1 SMERTRLTGEEF
13 VSALLSEEQVAVVPG
28 SAFGECGTYH
38 VRCSYA
44 TGMAELTEAVKRI
57 ERFVKKLDGV
67 ASASVNF
74 AAESLTVDYEKIGVK
89 EIEAA
94 VVKAGYAFA
103 DKNAKPKMPHDKV
116 MLIRLIL
123 SLVFAVPLLTISMG
137 HMVGMPLPN
146 AIEPHHSPM
155 GFALVQLALTVPVI
169 AIGWKFFWDGYRNLF
184 RLSPNMDSLIALG
197 STAALV
203 YGFYAMYKISAG
215 ETEYAM
221 HLYFESCAT
230 ILTLITLGKYL
241 EARSKG
247 KTDESVKKLMNL
259 APKTAF
265 VMRGDKELE
274 VALSQVKVGDIV
286 VSRSGE
292 SLAVDGEVIE
302 GSAVVD
308 ESMLTGESVPI
319 EKKVGDK
326 VVGATIN
333 KNGFIKYRSEKVGED
348 TALSRIIK
356 FVEEAQGTKAPIAR
370 LADTISAYFVPAVL
384 ALAVIACLGWLIAGE
399 SSEFCITILIS
410 VLVIA
415 CPCALGL
422 ATPTAI
428 MVGTGKGA
436 ENGILI
442 KGGEPLEQACKITT
456 VVFDKTGTLTEGKPS
471 VTDIFP
477 HGIVEEEL
485 IRLTASGEAASGHPL
500 SEAIVTCAEE
510 KGITLSD
517 TADFTNL
524 DGRGISV
531 TVDGKKLLVGN
542 IRLMEESS
550 VAVPEDY
557 SQKAEHCADMGR
569 TPMYAAYDGVF
580 IGVIAAADTIKK
592 GSLEAIAELQKI
604 GIKTIMLTGDNTRTA
619 RAVAGELNID
629 SFIAE
634 VLPEEKAEHI
644 KKLQQDGEVVA
655 MAGDGINDAVALTQA
670 DVGIAVGQGTDV
682 AIECADIVLIKDD
695 LRDVSKA
702 IRLSRATIRNI
713 RQNLFW
719 AFGYNTL
726 GIPVAMGILHIF
738 GGPLLNPM
746 IAAAAMSLSSVS
758 VVSNALR
765 LKTVKIS

>member
-1 SMERTRLTGEEF
+1 MKKTFKIS
-13 VSALLSEEQVAVVPG
+13 
-28 SAFGECGTYH
+28 
-38 VRCSYA
+38 
-44 TGMAELTEAVKRI
+44 GMTCAACASRI

-67 ASASVNF
+67 TSASVNF
-74 AAESLTVDYEKIGVK
+74 AAESLTVDFEKLGIK
-89 EIEAA
+89 DIEAA

-103 DKNAKPKMPHDKV
+103 DKNAKPKIPHDKV

-137 HMVGMPLPN
+137 HMVGMPLPD

-155 GFALVQLALTVPVI
+155 GFAVVQLVLTVPVI
-169 AIGWKFFWDGYRNLF
+169 VIGWKFFWDGFRNLV

-203 YGFYAMYKISAG
+203 YGFYAMYKIGQG

-265 VMRGDKELE
+265 VMRGGKELE

-326 VVGATIN
+326 VVGATLN

-399 SSEFCITILIS
+399 SAEFCITILIS

-471 VTDIFP
+471 VTDIFSCN
-477 HGIVEEEL
+477 VEENEL
-485 IRLTASGEAASGHPL
+485 IRLAASGEAASGHPL
-500 SEAIVTCAEE
+500 SEAIVNCASE
-510 KGITLSD
+510 KNITLSD
-517 TADFTNL
+517 AEDYANI

-531 TVDGKKLLVGN
+531 IVDGKKLLIGN
-542 IRLMEESS
+542 MRLMEENG
-550 VAVPEDY
+550 VNVFEEY
-557 SQKAEHCADMGR
+557 VQKAEHCADMGK
-569 TPMYAAYDGVF
+569 TSMYCAADGVF
-580 IGVIAAADTIKK
+580 IGLIAAADTIKK
-592 GSLEAIAELQKI
+592 ESLEAINELHKM
-604 GIKTIMLTGDNTRTA
+604 GIKTLMLTGDNSRTA
-619 RAVAGELNID
+619 KAVAGELNID
-629 SFIAE
+629 SFVAE
-634 VLPEEKAEHI
+634 VLPEEKALHI
-644 KKLQQDGEVVA
+644 KKLQEQGEVTA

-695 LRDVSKA
+695 LRDVCKA
-702 IRLSRATIRNI
+702 IRLSKATIRNI

-726 GIPVAMGILHIF
+726 GIPVAMGLLHIF

-765 LKTVKIS
+765 LKTVKI

>member
-1 SMERTRLTGEEF
+1 MKK
-13 VSALLSEEQVAVVPG
+13 
-28 SAFGECGTYH
+28 TYKI
-38 VRCSYA
+38 S
-44 TGMAELTEAVKRI
+44 GMTCAACAARI
-57 ERFVKKLDGV
+57 ERFVKNLDGV
-67 ASASVNF
+67 SDASVNF
-74 AAESLTVDYEKIGVK
+74 AAESLTVDSEKVGAK
-89 EIEAA
+89 EVEAA

-103 DKNAKPKMPHDKV
+103 DKNAKAKMPHDKV

-123 SLVFAVPLLTISMG
+123 SLVFAVPLLTVSMG
-137 HMVGMPLPN
+137 HMVGMPLPDL
-146 AIEPHHSPM
+146 IEPHHNPM
-155 GFALVQLALTVPVI
+155 NFALAQLLLTVPVI
-169 AIGWKFFWDGYRNLF
+169 IIGWKFFWDGFRNLF

-203 YGFYAMYKISAG
+203 YGFYAMYKIGQG

-292 SLAVDGEVIE
+292 SIAVDGEIIE

-326 VVGATIN
+326 VVGATLN
-333 KNGFIKYRSEKVGED
+333 KNGFFKYRSEKVGED

-356 FVEEAQGTKAPIAR
+356 FVEEAQGSKAPIAR
-370 LADTISAYFVPAVL
+370 LADVISAYFVPTVL
-384 ALAVIACLGWLIAGE
+384 ALAVIASLGWLIAGE
-399 SSEFCITILIS
+399 SGEFCVTILIS

-442 KGGEPLEQACKITT
+442 KGGQPLEQACKITT

-471 VTDIFP
+471 LTDILP
-477 HGIVEEEL
+477 NGIEKDEL
-485 IRLTASGEAASGHPL
+485 ACLAASGEAASGHPL
-500 SEAIVTCAEE
+500 SEAVVRYAEE
-510 KGITLSD
+510 RGLALS
-517 TADFTNL
+517 AAENYTNL
-524 DGRGISV
+524 EGRGISAD
-531 TVDGKKLLVGN
+531 VDGKKLLIGN
-542 IRLMEESS
+542 RRLMDEEKI
-550 VAVPEDY
+550 AVPEEFTER
-557 SQKAEHCADMGR
+557 AERLADLGK
-569 TPMYAAYDGVF
+569 TPMYCAADGRF
-580 IGVIAAADTIKK
+580 IGLIAAADTIKK
-592 GSLEAIAELQKI
+592 ESLEAIAELHKM
-604 GIKTIMLTGDNTRTA
+604 GIKTLMLTGDNARTA

-644 KKLQQDGEVVA
+644 KKLQQEGEITA

-695 LRDVSKA
+695 LRDVCKA
-702 IRLSRATIRNI
+702 IRLSKATIRNI
-713 RQNLFW
+713 KQNLFW

-726 GIPVAMGILHIF
+726 GIPVAMGVLHIF

-765 LKTVKIS
+765 LKTVKLNTVK

>member
-1 SMERTRLTGEEF
+1 MKK
-13 VSALLSEEQVAVVPG
+13 
-28 SAFGECGTYH
+28 TYKI
-38 VRCSYA
+38 S
-44 TGMAELTEAVKRI
+44 GMTCAACAARI

-67 ASASVNF
+67 SDASVNF
-74 AAESLTVDYEKIGVK
+74 AAESLTVDTEKVSAK

-103 DKNAKPKMPHDKV
+103 DKNAKQKMPHDKV

-123 SLVFAVPLLTISMG
+123 SLLFAVPLLTVSMG

-146 AIEPHHSPM
+146 LIEPHHNPM
-155 GFALVQLALTVPVI
+155 NFALAQLLLTVPVI
-169 AIGWKFFWDGYRNLF
+169 IIGWKFFRDGFRNLF

-203 YGFYAMYKISAG
+203 YGFYAMYKIGQG
-215 ETEYAM
+215 ETDYAM

-259 APKTAF
+259 APKTTF

-292 SLAVDGEVIE
+292 SIAVDGEIIE

-326 VVGATIN
+326 VVGATLN
-333 KNGFIKYRSEKVGED
+333 KNGFFKYRSEKVGED

-356 FVEEAQGTKAPIAR
+356 FVEEAQGSKAPIAR
-370 LADTISAYFVPAVL
+370 LADVISAYFVPTVL
-384 ALAVIACLGWLIAGE
+384 ALAVIASLGWLIAGE
-399 SSEFCITILIS
+399 SSEFCVTILIS

-442 KGGEPLEQACKITT
+442 KGGQPLEQACKITT

-471 VTDIFP
+471 LTDILP
-477 HGIVEEEL
+477 NGIEKDEL
-485 IRLTASGEAASGHPL
+485 ARLAASGEAASGHPL
-500 SEAIVTCAEE
+500 SEAVVRYAEE
-510 KGITLSD
+510 RNLALSP
-517 TADFTNL
+517 AENYTNL
-524 DGRGISV
+524 EGRGISAE
-531 TVDGKKLLVGN
+531 VDGKKLLIGN
-542 IRLMEESS
+542 RRLMDEEKIT
-550 VAVPEDY
+550 VPEDY
-557 SQKAEHCADMGR
+557 TERAERLADLGK
-569 TPMYAAYDGVF
+569 TPMYAASDGVF
-580 IGVIAAADTIKK
+580 IGLIAAADTIKK
-592 GSLEAIAELQKI
+592 ESLEAIAELHRM
-604 GIKTIMLTGDNTRTA
+604 GIKTLMLTGDNTRTA

-644 KKLQQDGEVVA
+644 KKLQQEGEVTA

-695 LRDVSKA
+695 LRDVCKA
-702 IRLSRATIRNI
+702 IRLSKATIRNI
-713 RQNLFW
+713 KQNLFW

-726 GIPVAMGILHIF
+726 GIPVAMGVLHIF

-765 LKTVKIS
+765 LKTVKLNTVK

>member
-1 SMERTRLTGEEF
+1 MKKTFKIS
-13 VSALLSEEQVAVVPG
+13 
-28 SAFGECGTYH
+28 
-38 VRCSYA
+38 
-44 TGMAELTEAVKRI
+44 GMTCAACAARI
-57 ERFVKKLDGV
+57 ERFVQKLDGV
-67 ASASVNF
+67 TSAGVNF
-74 AAESLTVDYEKIGVK
+74 AAETLTVDFEKIGIK
-89 EIEAA
+89 DIEAA

-103 DKNAKPKMPHDKV
+103 DKDAKPKMPHDKV

-137 HMVGMPLPN
+137 HMVGMPLPD
-146 AIEPHHSPM
+146 AIEPHHNPM
-155 GFALVQLALTVPVI
+155 GFAVVQLVLTVPVI
-169 AIGWKFFWDGYRNLF
+169 IIGWKFFWDGFRNLA

-203 YGFYAMYKISAG
+203 YGFYAMYKIGQG
-215 ETEYAM
+215 ETDYAM

-326 VVGATIN
+326 VVGATLN

-370 LADTISAYFVPAVL
+370 LADVISAYFVPAVL

-399 SSEFCITILIS
+399 SGEFCITILIS

-471 VTDIFP
+471 VTDIFTN
-477 HGIVEEEL
+477 GSDENEL
-485 IRLTASGEAASGHPL
+485 IRLAASGEAASGHPL
-500 SEAIVTCAEE
+500 SEAIVSCA
-510 KGITLSD
+510 GARNITLSEA
-517 TADFTNL
+517 ADFTNL

-531 TVDGKKLLVGN
+531 TVDGKKLFIGN
-542 IRLMEESS
+542 IRLMNENS
-550 VAVPEDY
+550 VEVPEDFVK
-557 SQKAEHCADMGR
+557 KAEHCADMGR
-569 TPMYAAYDGVF
+569 TPMYCAADGVF
-580 IGVIAAADTIKK
+580 IGLIAAADTIKK
-592 GSLEAIAELQKI
+592 ESLEAISELQKM
-604 GIKTIMLTGDNTRTA
+604 GIKTLMLTGDNKRTA
-619 RAVAGELNID
+619 QAVAGELNID
-629 SFIAE
+629 SFVAE

-644 KKLQQDGEVVA
+644 KKLQQEGEIVA

-695 LRDVSKA
+695 LRDVCKA
-702 IRLSRATIRNI
+702 VRLSKATIRNI

-719 AFGYNTL
+719 AFGYNSL

-765 LKTVKIS
+765 LKTVKI

>member
-1 SMERTRLTGEEF
+1 MKK
-13 VSALLSEEQVAVVPG
+13 
-28 SAFGECGTYH
+28 TYKI
-38 VRCSYA
+38 S
-44 TGMAELTEAVKRI
+44 GMTCAACAARI

-67 ASASVNF
+67 SDASVNF
-74 AAESLTVDYEKIGVK
+74 AAESLTVDSEKVSAK
-89 EIEAA
+89 DVETA

-103 DKNAKPKMPHDKV
+103 DKNANAKMPHDKV
-116 MLIRLIL
+116 MLLRLIL
-123 SLVFAVPLLTISMG
+123 SLVFTVPLLTVSMG
-137 HMVGMPLPN
+137 HMIGMPLPGI
-146 AIEPHHSPM
+146 IEPHGNPM
-155 GFALVQLALTVPVI
+155 NFALAQLLLTVPVI
-169 AIGWKFFWDGYRNLF
+169 VIGWKFFWDGFRNLF

-203 YGFYAMYKISAG
+203 YGFYAMYKIGQG

-241 EARSKG
+241 EALSKG

-265 VMRGDKELE
+265 VMRGEKELE

-292 SLAVDGEVIE
+292 SIAVDGEIIE

-319 EKKVGDK
+319 EKRVGDK
-326 VVGATIN
+326 VVGATLN
-333 KNGFIKYRSEKVGED
+333 KNGYFKYRSEKVGED

-356 FVEEAQGTKAPIAR
+356 FVEEAQGSKAPIAR
-370 LADTISAYFVPAVL
+370 LADVISAYFVPAVL
-384 ALAVIACLGWLIAGE
+384 VLAVIASLGWLIAGE
-399 SSEFCITILIS
+399 SGEFCVTILIS

-442 KGGEPLEQACKITT
+442 KGGQPLEQACKITT

-471 VTDIFP
+471 LTDILP
-477 HGIVEEEL
+477 NGAEKDEL
-485 IRLTASGEAASGHPL
+485 ARLAASAEAASGHPL
-500 SEAIVTCAEE
+500 SEAVVQYAVKNRLELSSAENYANLE
-510 KGITLSD
+510 GKGIS
-517 TADFTNL
+517 AE
-524 DGRGISV
+524 
-531 TVDGKKLLVGN
+531 VDGKKLLVGN
-542 IRLMEESS
+542 RRLMDEADI
-550 VAVPEDY
+550 AVPDEFTER
-557 SQKAEHCADMGR
+557 AERLADLGK
-569 TPMYAAYDGVF
+569 TPMYCSADGQF
-580 IGVIAAADTIKK
+580 IGLIAAADTIKK
-592 GSLEAIAELQKI
+592 ESLEAIAELHRM
-604 GIKTIMLTGDNTRTA
+604 GIKTLMLTGDNTRTA

-634 VLPEEKAEHI
+634 VLPEEKAAHI
-644 KKLQQDGEVVA
+644 KRLQQDGEVTA

-695 LRDVSKA
+695 LRDVCKA
-702 IRLSRATIRNI
+702 VRLSKATIRNI
-713 RQNLFW
+713 KQNLFW

-765 LKTVKIS
+765 LKTVKIGEKV

>member
-1 SMERTRLTGEEF
+1 MKKTFKIS
-13 VSALLSEEQVAVVPG
+13 
-28 SAFGECGTYH
+28 
-38 VRCSYA
+38 
-44 TGMAELTEAVKRI
+44 GMTCAACAARI

-74 AAESLTVDYEKIGVK
+74 AAESLTVDFEKLGIK
-89 EIEAA
+89 DIEAA

-103 DKNAKPKMPHDKV
+103 DKDAKPKMPHDKV

-137 HMVGMPLPN
+137 HMVGMPLPD
-146 AIEPHHSPM
+146 AIEPHHNPM
-155 GFALVQLALTVPVI
+155 GFAVIQLVLTVPVI
-169 AIGWKFFWDGYRNLF
+169 AIGWKFFWDGFRNLA

-203 YGFYAMYKISAG
+203 YGFYAMYKIAQG
-215 ETEYAM
+215 ETDYAM

-326 VVGATIN
+326 VVGATLN

-399 SSEFCITILIS
+399 SGEFCITILIS

-471 VTDIFP
+471 LTDIFP
-477 HGIVEEEL
+477 CNIEENDL
-485 IRLTASGEAASGHPL
+485 IRLAASGEAASGHPL
-500 SEAIVTCAEE
+500 SEAVVSCASE
-510 KGITLSD
+510 KGITLTD
-517 TADFTNL
+517 AEDFTNL
-524 DGRGISV
+524 DGRGISAN
-531 TVDGKKLLVGN
+531 VDGKKLLIGN
-542 IRLMEESS
+542 IRLMEESGIT
-550 VAVPEDY
+550 VPEEY
-557 SQKAEHCADMGR
+557 IQKAEHCADMGR
-569 TPMYAAYDGVF
+569 TSMYCAADGVF
-580 IGVIAAADTIKK
+580 IGMIAAADTIKK
-592 GSLEAIAELQKI
+592 ESLEAITELHKM
-604 GIKTIMLTGDNTRTA
+604 GIKTLMLTGDNSRTA
-619 RAVAGELNID
+619 KAVAGELNID
-629 SFIAE
+629 SFVAE

-644 KKLQQDGEVVA
+644 KKLQESGEVTA

-695 LRDVSKA
+695 LRDVCKA
-702 IRLSRATIRNI
+702 IRLSKATIRNI

-726 GIPVAMGILHIF
+726 GIPVAMGLFHIF

-765 LKTVKIS
+765 LKTVKI

>member
-1 SMERTRLTGEEF
+1 MKK
-13 VSALLSEEQVAVVPG
+13 
-28 SAFGECGTYH
+28 TYKI
-38 VRCSYA
+38 S
-44 TGMAELTEAVKRI
+44 GMTCAACAARI
-57 ERFVKKLDGV
+57 ERFVKTLDGV
-67 ASASVNF
+67 SDASVNF
-74 AAESLTVDYEKIGVK
+74 AAESLTVDSEKVSAK
-89 EIEAA
+89 EVEAA

-103 DKNAKPKMPHDKV
+103 DKNAKAKMPHDKV
-116 MLIRLIL
+116 MLIRLVL
-123 SLVFAVPLLTISMG
+123 SLLFAVPLLTVSMG
-137 HMVGMPLPN
+137 HMIGMPLPDL
-146 AIEPHHSPM
+146 IEPHSNPM
-155 GFALVQLALTVPVI
+155 NFALTQLLLTVPVI
-169 AIGWKFFWDGYRNLF
+169 VIGWKFFWDGFRNLF

-203 YGFYAMYKISAG
+203 YGFYAMYKIAQG

-292 SLAVDGEVIE
+292 SIAVDGEIVE

-326 VVGATIN
+326 VVGATLN
-333 KNGFIKYRSEKVGED
+333 KNGYFKYRSEKVGED

-356 FVEEAQGTKAPIAR
+356 FVEEAQGSKAPIAR
-370 LADTISAYFVPAVL
+370 LADVISAYFVPVVL
-384 ALAVIACLGWLIAGE
+384 ALAVIASLGWLIAGE
-399 SSEFCITILIS
+399 SGEFCVTILIS

-442 KGGEPLEQACKITT
+442 KGGQPLEQACKITT

-471 VTDIFP
+471 LTDILP
-477 HGIVEEEL
+477 SGIEKDEL
-485 IRLTASGEAASGHPL
+485 ARLAASAEAASGHPL
-500 SEAIVTCAEE
+500 SEAVVQYAVKNKLELSSAENYANLE
-510 KGITLSD
+510 GKGIS
-517 TADFTNL
+517 AE
-524 DGRGISV
+524 
-531 TVDGKKLLVGN
+531 VDGKKLLVGN
-542 IRLMEESS
+542 RRLMGEAS
-550 VAVPEDY
+550 VAVPDEFTER
-557 SQKAEHCADMGR
+557 AERLADLGK
-569 TPMYAAYDGVF
+569 TPMYCSADGQF
-580 IGVIAAADTIKK
+580 IGLIAAADTIKK
-592 GSLEAIAELQKI
+592 ESLEAIAELHRM
-604 GIKTIMLTGDNTRTA
+604 GIKTLMLTGDNARTA

-644 KKLQQDGEVVA
+644 KKLQQEGEVTA

-695 LRDVSKA
+695 LRDVCKA
-702 IRLSRATIRNI
+702 IRLSKATIRNI
-713 RQNLFW
+713 KQNLFW

-726 GIPVAMGILHIF
+726 GIPVAMGVLHIF

-765 LKTVKIS
+765 LKTVKIGETK

>member
-1 SMERTRLTGEEF
+1 MKKTFKIS
-13 VSALLSEEQVAVVPG
+13 
-28 SAFGECGTYH
+28 
-38 VRCSYA
+38 
-44 TGMAELTEAVKRI
+44 GMTCAACASRI

-74 AAESLTVDYEKIGVK
+74 AAESLTVDFEKLGIK
-89 EIEAA
+89 DIEAA

-137 HMVGMPLPN
+137 HMVGMPLPD
-146 AIEPHHSPM
+146 AIEPHHNPM
-155 GFALVQLALTVPVI
+155 GFAVIQLVLTVPVI
-169 AIGWKFFWDGYRNLF
+169 AIGWKFFWDGFRNLA

-203 YGFYAMYKISAG
+203 YGFYAMYKIGQG
-215 ETEYAM
+215 ETDYAM

-326 VVGATIN
+326 VVGATLN

-370 LADTISAYFVPAVL
+370 LADTISAYFVPTVL

-399 SSEFCITILIS
+399 SGEFCITILIS

-471 VTDIFP
+471 LTDIFP
-477 HGIVEEEL
+477 CNIEENEL
-485 IRLTASGEAASGHPL
+485 IRLAASGEAASGHPL
-500 SEAIVTCAEE
+500 SEAVVSCASV
-510 KGITLSD
+510 KGITLTD
-517 TADFTNL
+517 AEDFTNL
-524 DGRGISV
+524 DGRGISAN
-531 TVDGKKLLVGN
+531 VDGKKLLIGN
-542 IRLMEESS
+542 IRLMEESGIT
-550 VAVPEDY
+550 VPEEY
-557 SQKAEHCADMGR
+557 IQKAEYCADMGR
-569 TPMYAAYDGVF
+569 TSMYCAADGVF
-580 IGVIAAADTIKK
+580 IGMIAAADTIKK
-592 GSLEAIAELQKI
+592 ESLEAITELHKM
-604 GIKTIMLTGDNTRTA
+604 GIKTLMLTGDNSRTA
-619 RAVAGELNID
+619 KAVAGELNID
-629 SFIAE
+629 SFVAE

-644 KKLQQDGEVVA
+644 KKLQESGEVTA

-695 LRDVSKA
+695 LRDVCKA
-702 IRLSRATIRNI
+702 IRLSKATIRNI

-726 GIPVAMGILHIF
+726 GIPVAMGLLHIF

-765 LKTVKIS
+765 LKTVKI

>member
-1 SMERTRLTGEEF
+1 MKKTFKIS
-13 VSALLSEEQVAVVPG
+13 
-28 SAFGECGTYH
+28 
-38 VRCSYA
+38 
-44 TGMAELTEAVKRI
+44 GMTCAACASRI

-67 ASASVNF
+67 TSASVNF
-74 AAESLTVDYEKIGVK
+74 AAESLTVDFEKLGIK
-89 EIEAA
+89 DIEAA

-103 DKNAKPKMPHDKV
+103 DKNAKPQMPHDKV

-137 HMVGMPLPN
+137 HMIGMPLPD
-146 AIEPHHSPM
+146 AIEPHHNPM
-155 GFALVQLALTVPVI
+155 GFAVVQLALTVPVI
-169 AIGWKFFWDGYRNLF
+169 VIGWKFFWDGFRNLV

-203 YGFYAMYKISAG
+203 YGFYAMYKIGQG

-326 VVGATIN
+326 VVGATLN

-399 SSEFCITILIS
+399 SGEFCITILIS

-477 HGIVEEEL
+477 CNVEENEL
-485 IRLTASGEAASGHPL
+485 IRLAASGEAASGHPL
-500 SEAIVTCAEE
+500 SEAIVNCAFV
-510 KGITLSD
+510 KGIALTEAQD
-517 TADFTNL
+517 YTNI

-531 TVDGKKLLVGN
+531 TVDGKKLLIGN
-542 IRLMEESS
+542 MRLMEENG
-550 VAVPEDY
+550 VNVPEEY
-557 SQKAEHCADMGR
+557 VQKAEHCADMGR
-569 TPMYAAYDGVF
+569 TSMYCAADGVF
-580 IGVIAAADTIKK
+580 IGLIAAADTIKK
-592 GSLEAIAELQKI
+592 ESLEAITELHKM
-604 GIKTIMLTGDNTRTA
+604 GIKTLMLTGDNSRTA
-619 RAVAGELNID
+619 KAVAGELNID
-629 SFIAE
+629 SFVAE

-644 KKLQQDGEVVA
+644 KKLQEQGEVTA

-695 LRDVSKA
+695 LRDVCKA
-702 IRLSRATIRNI
+702 IRLSKATIRNI

-726 GIPVAMGILHIF
+726 GIPVAMGLLHIF

-765 LKTVKIS
+765 LKTLKI

>member
-1 SMERTRLTGEEF
+1 
-13 VSALLSEEQVAVVPG
+13 
-28 SAFGECGTYH
+28 
-38 VRCSYA
+38 
-44 TGMAELTEAVKRI
+44 
-57 ERFVKKLDGV
+57 
-67 ASASVNF
+67 
-74 AAESLTVDYEKIGVK
+74 
-89 EIEAA
+89 
-94 VVKAGYAFA
+94 
-103 DKNAKPKMPHDKV
+103 
-116 MLIRLIL
+116 
-123 SLVFAVPLLTISMG
+123 MG

-146 AIEPHHSPM
+146 AIEPHHSSM

-203 YGFYAMYKISAG
+203 YGFYAMYKIGQG

-477 HGIVEEEL
+477 YGIAEEEL

-510 KGITLSD
+510 KGIALSD

-592 GSLEAIAELQKI
+592 GSLEAIAELQKM
-604 GIKTIMLTGDNTRTA
+604 GIKTVMLTGDNTRTA

-644 KKLQQDGEVVA
+644 KKLQQSGEVVA

-746 IAAAAMSLSSVS
+746 IAAAAIIG
-758 VVSNALR
+758 LR
-765 LKTVKIS
+765 

>member
-1 SMERTRLTGEEF
+1 MKK
-13 VSALLSEEQVAVVPG
+13 
-28 SAFGECGTYH
+28 TYKI
-38 VRCSYA
+38 S
-44 TGMAELTEAVKRI
+44 GMTCAACAARI

-67 ASASVNF
+67 SDASVNF
-74 AAESLTVDYEKIGVK
+74 AAESLTVDSEKVSAK
-89 EIEAA
+89 EVEAA

-103 DKNAKPKMPHDKV
+103 DKNAKAKMPHDKV
-116 MLIRLIL
+116 MLIRLVL
-123 SLVFAVPLLTISMG
+123 SLLFAVPLLTVSMG
-137 HMVGMPLPN
+137 HMIGMPLPDL
-146 AIEPHHSPM
+146 IEPHSNPM
-155 GFALVQLALTVPVI
+155 NFALTQLLLTVPVI
-169 AIGWKFFWDGYRNLF
+169 VIGWKFFWDGFRNLF

-203 YGFYAMYKISAG
+203 YGFYAMYKIAQG

-292 SLAVDGEVIE
+292 SIAVDGEIVE

-326 VVGATIN
+326 VVGATLN
-333 KNGFIKYRSEKVGED
+333 KNGYFKYRSEKVGED

-356 FVEEAQGTKAPIAR
+356 FVEEAQGSKAPIAR
-370 LADTISAYFVPAVL
+370 LADVISAYFVPVVL
-384 ALAVIACLGWLIAGE
+384 ALAVIASLGWLIAGE
-399 SSEFCITILIS
+399 SGEFCVTILIS

-442 KGGEPLEQACKITT
+442 KGGQPLEQACKITT

-471 VTDIFP
+471 LTDILP
-477 HGIVEEEL
+477 SGIEKDEL
-485 IRLTASGEAASGHPL
+485 ARLAASAEAASGHPL
-500 SEAIVTCAEE
+500 SEAVVQYAVKNKLELSSAENYANLE
-510 KGITLSD
+510 GKGIS
-517 TADFTNL
+517 AE
-524 DGRGISV
+524 
-531 TVDGKKLLVGN
+531 VDGKKLLVGN
-542 IRLMEESS
+542 RRLMGEAS
-550 VAVPEDY
+550 VAVPDEFTER
-557 SQKAEHCADMGR
+557 AERLADLGK
-569 TPMYAAYDGVF
+569 TPMYCSADGQF
-580 IGVIAAADTIKK
+580 IGLIAAADTIKK
-592 GSLEAIAELQKI
+592 ESLEAIAELHRM
-604 GIKTIMLTGDNTRTA
+604 GIKTLMLTGDNARTA

-644 KKLQQDGEVVA
+644 KKLQQEGEVTA

-695 LRDVSKA
+695 LRDVCKA
-702 IRLSRATIRNI
+702 IRLSKATIRKI
-713 RQNLFW
+713 KQNLFW

-726 GIPVAMGILHIF
+726 GIPVAMGVLHIF

-765 LKTVKIS
+765 LKTVKIGETK

>member
-1 SMERTRLTGEEF
+1 MKKTFKIS
-13 VSALLSEEQVAVVPG
+13 
-28 SAFGECGTYH
+28 
-38 VRCSYA
+38 
-44 TGMAELTEAVKRI
+44 GMTCAACAARI

-67 ASASVNF
+67 KEAGVNF
-74 AAESLTVDYEKIGVK
+74 AAESLTVDWEGLSVK
-89 EIEAA
+89 DIEAA

-116 MLIRLIL
+116 MLIRLLL
-123 SLVFAVPLLTISMG
+123 SLLFAVPLLVISMG
-137 HMVGMPLPN
+137 HMIGMPLPDI
-146 AIEPHHSPM
+146 IEPHHNPM
-155 GFALVQLALTVPVI
+155 NFALVQLALTVPVI
-169 AIGWKFFWDGYRNLF
+169 IIGWKFFADGFRNLV

-197 STAALV
+197 ATAALV
-203 YGFYAMYKISAG
+203 YGFYAMYKIGQG

-221 HLYFESCAT
+221 HLYFESCTT

-247 KTDESVKKLMNL
+247 KTDESVKKLMDL

-292 SLAVDGEVIE
+292 SIAVDGEVIE

-308 ESMLTGESVPI
+308 ESMLTGESVPV

-326 VVGATIN
+326 VTGATLN
-333 KNGFIKYRSEKVGED
+333 KNGFIKYRSERVGED

-356 FVEEAQGTKAPIAR
+356 FVEEAQGSKAPIAR
-370 LADTISAYFVPAVL
+370 LADVISAYFVPTVL
-384 ALAVIACLGWLIAGE
+384 ALAVIASLGWLIAGE
-399 SSEFCITILIS
+399 SGEFCVTILIS

-442 KGGEPLEQACKITT
+442 KGGQPLEQACKITT

-471 VTDIFP
+471 LTDIFP
-477 HGIVEEEL
+477 HNTDENEL
-485 IRLTASGEAASGHPL
+485 IRLAAAAEQASGHPL
-500 SEAIVTCAEE
+500 SEAVVDCAA
-510 KGITLSD
+510 KRGIPLPD
-517 TADFTNL
+517 AEDYTNL
-524 DGRGISV
+524 DGRGISAAV
-531 TVDGKKLLVGN
+531 EGKRLLIGN
-542 IRLMEESS
+542 IRLMNEENIS
-550 VAVPEDY
+550 VPQEFTER
-557 SQKAEHCADMGR
+557 AERIADMGR
-569 TPMYAAYDGVF
+569 TPMYAAADGVF
-580 IGVIAAADTIKK
+580 IGLIAAADTIKK
-592 GSLEAIAELQKI
+592 ESLQAVSELRKM
-604 GIKTIMLTGDNTRTA
+604 GIKTVMLTGDNSRTA
-619 RAVAGELNID
+619 KAVAGELDID
-629 SFIAE
+629 SYIAE

-644 KKLQQDGEVVA
+644 KKLQQEGEVVA

-695 LRDVSKA
+695 LRDVCKA
-702 IRLSRATIRNI
+702 IKLSKATIRNI
-713 RQNLFW
+713 KQNLFW
-719 AFGYNTL
+719 AFGYNSL
-726 GIPVAMGILHIF
+726 GIPIAMGVLHIF

-765 LKTVKIS
+765 LKQCKID

>member
-1 SMERTRLTGEEF
+1 MKKTFKIS
-13 VSALLSEEQVAVVPG
+13 
-28 SAFGECGTYH
+28 
-38 VRCSYA
+38 
-44 TGMAELTEAVKRI
+44 GMTCAACAARI

-74 AAESLTVDYEKIGVK
+74 AAESLTVDFEKIGIK
-89 EIEAA
+89 DIEAA

-103 DKNAKPKMPHDKV
+103 DKDAKPKMPHDKV

-123 SLVFAVPLLTISMG
+123 SLIFAVPLLTISMG
-137 HMVGMPLPN
+137 HMVGMPLPS
-146 AIEPHHSPM
+146 AINPHDNPM
-155 GFALVQLALTVPVI
+155 GFAAVQLALTVPVI
-169 AIGWKFFWDGYRNLF
+169 AIGWKFFWDGFRNLA

-326 VVGATIN
+326 VVGATLN

-399 SSEFCITILIS
+399 SGEFCITILIS

-471 VTDIFP
+471 LTDIFP
-477 HGIVEEEL
+477 YNIEENEL
-485 IRLTASGEAASGHPL
+485 IRLAASGEAASGHPL
-500 SEAIVTCAEE
+500 SEAVVSCASV
-510 KGITLSD
+510 KGITLTD
-517 TADFTNL
+517 AEDFTNL
-524 DGRGISV
+524 DGRGISAN
-531 TVDGKKLLVGN
+531 VDGKKLLIGN
-542 IRLMEESS
+542 IRLMEESG
-550 VAVPEDY
+550 VNVPEEY
-557 SQKAEHCADMGR
+557 IQKAEHCADMGR
-569 TPMYAAYDGVF
+569 TSMYCAADGVF
-580 IGVIAAADTIKK
+580 IGMIAAADTIKK
-592 GSLEAIAELQKI
+592 ESLEAITELHKM
-604 GIKTIMLTGDNTRTA
+604 GIKTLMLTGDNSRTA
-619 RAVAGELNID
+619 KAVAGELGID
-629 SFIAE
+629 SFVAE

-644 KKLQQDGEVVA
+644 KRLQESGEVTA

-695 LRDVSKA
+695 LRDVCKA
-702 IRLSRATIRNI
+702 IRLSKATIRNI

-726 GIPVAMGILHIF
+726 GIPVAMGLLHIF

-765 LKTVKIS
+765 LKTVKI

>member
-1 SMERTRLTGEEF
+1 MKK
-13 VSALLSEEQVAVVPG
+13 
-28 SAFGECGTYH
+28 TYKI
-38 VRCSYA
+38 S
-44 TGMAELTEAVKRI
+44 GMTCAACAARI

-67 ASASVNF
+67 SDASVNF
-74 AAESLTVDYEKIGVK
+74 AAESLTVDSEKVSAK
-89 EIEAA
+89 EVEAA

-103 DKNAKPKMPHDKV
+103 DKNAKAKMPHDKV
-116 MLIRLIL
+116 MLIRLVL
-123 SLVFAVPLLTISMG
+123 SMLFAVPLLTVSMG
-137 HMVGMPLPN
+137 HMIGMPLPDL
-146 AIEPHHSPM
+146 IEPHHNPM
-155 GFALVQLALTVPVI
+155 NFALAQLLLTVPVI
-169 AIGWKFFWDGYRNLF
+169 VIGWKFFWDGSRNLF

-203 YGFYAMYKISAG
+203 YGFYAMYKIAQG

-292 SLAVDGEVIE
+292 SIAVDGEIIE

-326 VVGATIN
+326 VVGATLN
-333 KNGFIKYRSEKVGED
+333 KNGYFKYRSEKVGED

-356 FVEEAQGTKAPIAR
+356 FVEEAQGSKAPIAR
-370 LADTISAYFVPAVL
+370 LADVISAYFVPAVL
-384 ALAVIACLGWLIAGE
+384 ALAVIASLGWLIAGE
-399 SSEFCITILIS
+399 SGEFCVTILIS

-442 KGGEPLEQACKITT
+442 KGGQPLEQACKITT

-471 VTDIFP
+471 LTDILP
-477 HGIVEEEL
+477 NGADKDEL
-485 IRLTASGEAASGHPL
+485 ARLAASAEAASGHPL
-500 SEAIVTCAEE
+500 SEAVVQYAVKNKLELSSAENYANLE
-510 KGITLSD
+510 GKGIS
-517 TADFTNL
+517 AE
-524 DGRGISV
+524 
-531 TVDGKKLLVGN
+531 VDGKKLLVGN
-542 IRLMEESS
+542 RRLMDEAS
-550 VAVPEDY
+550 VAVPDEFTER
-557 SQKAEHCADMGR
+557 AERLADLGK
-569 TPMYAAYDGVF
+569 TPMYCAADGKF
-580 IGVIAAADTIKK
+580 IGLIAAADTIKK
-592 GSLEAIAELQKI
+592 ESLEAIAELHRM
-604 GIKTIMLTGDNTRTA
+604 GIKTLMLTGDNARTA

-644 KKLQQDGEVVA
+644 KQLQQEGEVTA

-695 LRDVSKA
+695 LRDVCKA
-702 IRLSRATIRNI
+702 IRLSKATIRNI
-713 RQNLFW
+713 KQNLFW

-726 GIPVAMGILHIF
+726 GIPVAMGVLHIF

-765 LKTVKIS
+765 LKTVKIGETK

>member
-1 SMERTRLTGEEF
+1 MKK
-13 VSALLSEEQVAVVPG
+13 
-28 SAFGECGTYH
+28 TYKI
-38 VRCSYA
+38 S
-44 TGMAELTEAVKRI
+44 GMTCAACAARI

-67 ASASVNF
+67 SDASVNF
-74 AAESLTVDYEKIGVK
+74 AAESLTVDSEKVSAK
-89 EIEAA
+89 EVEAA

-103 DKNAKPKMPHDKV
+103 DKNAKAKMPHDKV
-116 MLIRLIL
+116 MLIRLVL
-123 SLVFAVPLLTISMG
+123 SLLFAVPLLTVSMG
-137 HMVGMPLPN
+137 HMIGMPLPDL
-146 AIEPHHSPM
+146 IEPHHNPM
-155 GFALVQLALTVPVI
+155 NFALAQLLLTVPVI
-169 AIGWKFFWDGYRNLF
+169 VIGWKFFWDGFRNLF

-203 YGFYAMYKISAG
+203 YGFYAMYKIAQG

-292 SLAVDGEVIE
+292 SIAVDGEIVE
-302 GSAVVD
+302 GGAVVD

-326 VVGATIN
+326 VVGATLN
-333 KNGFIKYRSEKVGED
+333 KNGYFKYRSEKVGED

-356 FVEEAQGTKAPIAR
+356 FVEEAQGSKAPIAR
-370 LADTISAYFVPAVL
+370 LADVISAYFVPAVL
-384 ALAVIACLGWLIAGE
+384 ALAVIASLGWLIAGE
-399 SSEFCITILIS
+399 SGEFCVTILIS

-442 KGGEPLEQACKITT
+442 KGGQPLEQACKITT

-471 VTDIFP
+471 LTDILP
-477 HGIVEEEL
+477 NGADKDEL
-485 IRLTASGEAASGHPL
+485 ARLAASAEAASGHPL
-500 SEAIVTCAEE
+500 SEAVVQYAVKNKLELSSAENYANLE
-510 KGITLSD
+510 GKGIS
-517 TADFTNL
+517 AE
-524 DGRGISV
+524 
-531 TVDGKKLLVGN
+531 VDGKKLLVGN
-542 IRLMEESS
+542 RRLMDEAS
-550 VAVPEDY
+550 VVVPDEFMER
-557 SQKAEHCADMGR
+557 AERLADLGK
-569 TPMYAAYDGVF
+569 TPMYCAADGKF
-580 IGVIAAADTIKK
+580 IGLIAAADTIKK
-592 GSLEAIAELQKI
+592 ESLEAIAELHRM
-604 GIKTIMLTGDNTRTA
+604 GIKTLMLTGDNARTA

-644 KKLQQDGEVVA
+644 KKLQQEGEVTA

-695 LRDVSKA
+695 LRDVCKA
-702 IRLSRATIRNI
+702 IRLSKATIRNI
-713 RQNLFW
+713 KQNLFW

-726 GIPVAMGILHIF
+726 GIPVAMGVLHIF

-765 LKTVKIS
+765 LKTVKIGETK